1 MHKEESTIFL
11 SYLPALSG
19 RRPLPSSPPGFPFPP
34 FLFLPGEI
42 PAQLSSPKGT
52 TAHAQEAKAREAAMT
67 AGTQLLSPGE
77 KAARGTHLGVRVGAR
92 GDLRVVWAA
101 SRRLRAPP
109 ATSDPVSGSLGVRYA
124 S

>member
-1 MHKEESTIFL
+1 ML
-11 SYLPALSG
+11 SPRSLRAASPPALPSS
-19 RRPLPSSPPGFPFPP
+19 SSPPGFPFPP

-67 AGTQLLSPGE
+67 AGTQLKSGRKSGPGDSPGGPGGGPGRPPGRLGGLP
-77 KAARGTHLGVRVGAR
+77 AVAR
-92 GDLRVVWAA
+92 
-101 SRRLRAPP
+101 SP